1 MTLIEAAA
9 IPRRDAMNAKTH
21 RITPR
26 KAGKYTICDSCYRG
40 IVEEGG
46 EWFHIRRKAW
56 KPEMETWA
64 K

>member
-1 MTLIEAAA
+1 
-9 IPRRDAMNAKTH
+9 MNSTTGRKTH
-21 RITPR
+21 QITPR
-26 KAGKYTICDSCYRG
+26 KAGKYTICNRCYRG

-46 EWFHIRRKAW
+46 EWFHIRRRAW